1 MRFTAQARESGGT
14 RSSGGIAAKDREA
27 GRWSLVSVEGEAV
40 PQIPIS
46 EFRRH
51 PQDTGSPDVQIARLT
66 ERINHLTEHL
76 RAHINDY
83 HSRRG
88 LLRMVG
94 QRRRLLAYLSEHDAD
109 RHRAIVERLGL
120 RR

>member
-1 MRFTAQARESGGT
+1 MSAEEETTQQVT
-14 RSSGGIAAKDREA
+14 
-27 GRWSLVSVEGEAV
+27 VS
-40 PQIPIS
+40 Q
-46 EFRRH
+46 FQRH

-66 ERINHLTEHL
+66 DRINHLSEHL
-76 RAHINDY
+76 RAHKNDF

-94 QRRRLLAYLSEHDAD
+94 QRRRLLTYLNTHDVE
-109 RHRAIVERLGL
+109 RYRAVIDRLGL

>member
-1 MRFTAQARESGGT
+1 MSVVGEGT
-14 RSSGGIAAKDREA
+14 SQ
-27 GRWSLVSVEGEAV
+27 VSIG
-40 PQIPIS
+40 

-76 RAHINDY
+76 KIHKNDY

-94 QRRRLLAYLSEHDAD
+94 QRRRLLTYLNTHDLE
-109 RHRAIVERLGL
+109 RYRAIVDRLGL

>member
-1 MRFTAQARESGGT
+1 M
-14 RSSGGIAAKDREA
+14 
-27 GRWSLVSVEGEAV
+27 SLEGVSQVSIG
-40 PQIPIS
+40 

-66 ERINHLTEHL
+66 ERINHLSEHL
-76 RAHINDY
+76 KVHKNDY

-94 QRRRLLAYLSEHDAD
+94 QRRRLLTYLSTHDVE
-109 RHRAIVERLGL
+109 RYRVIVDRLGL

>member
-1 MRFTAQARESGGT
+1 MSAEEETTQQVT
-14 RSSGGIAAKDREA
+14 
-27 GRWSLVSVEGEAV
+27 VS
-40 PQIPIS
+40 Q
-46 EFRRH
+46 FQRH

-66 ERINHLTEHL
+66 DRINHLSEHL
-76 RAHINDY
+76 QAHKNDF

-94 QRRRLLAYLSEHDAD
+94 QRRRLLDYLSTHDVD
-109 RHRAIVERLGL
+109 RYRAVIDRLGL

>member
-1 MRFTAQARESGGT
+1 MEAERKREIITGY
-14 RSSGGIAAKDREA
+14 
-27 GRWSLVSVEGEAV
+27 
-40 PQIPIS
+40 
-46 EFRRH
+46 RRH
-51 PQDTGSPDVQIARLT
+51 EQDTGSPEVQIALLT

-76 RAHINDY
+76 RLHRKDF

-94 QRRRLLAYLSEHDAD
+94 HRRALLNYLRD
-109 RHRAIVERLGL
+109 RDTERYQDIIKALGL